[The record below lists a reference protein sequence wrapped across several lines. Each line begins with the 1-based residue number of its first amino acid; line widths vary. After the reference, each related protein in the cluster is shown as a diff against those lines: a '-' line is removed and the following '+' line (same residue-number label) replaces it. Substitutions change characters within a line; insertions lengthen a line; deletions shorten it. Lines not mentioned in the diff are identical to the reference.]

1 MRAAA
6 VALLLALGVVVSDSA
21 LARRGGSHV
30 SGGGGKFH
38 GGHVSGG
45 KVQGGHVSG
54 GHRHFNG
61 YHQYKSFGHPHH
73 GHRHSTTF
81 VGVGFGF
88 AYPWS
93 WYGYYPPPYY
103 YPGYYYPQP
112 IAYPAQ
118 PVTYVEQGGA
128 PAPAQPAGWWYYCE
142 ASRTYYPY
150 VKECPSGWQRVPALP
165 PPPN

>member
-6 VALLLALGVVVSDSA
+6 VALLLALAVVVSDSA
-21 LARRGGSHV
+21 LARKG
-30 SGGGGKFH
+30 

-45 KVQGGHVSG
+45 KVHGGHVSH
-54 GHRHFNG
+54 GHGHFNG
-61 YHQYKSFGHPHH
+61 HHHKSFGHHHH
-73 GHRHSTTF
+73 GHHHGAAF
-81 VGVGFGF
+81 VGFGVGF

-93 WYGYYPPPYY
+93 WYYPPPYY

-112 IAYPAQ
+112 
-118 PVTYVEQGGA
+118 VTYVEQGAA
-128 PAPAQPAGWWYYCE
+128 PAPAEPAGWWYYCE

-165 PPPN
+165 PPPR

>member
-1 MRAAA
+1 MRAAT
-6 VALLLALGVVVSDSA
+6 VALLLALAVVVSDSA
-21 LARRGGSHV
+21 LARK
-30 SGGGGKFH
+30 GGGHVNGGAVKFS

-45 KVQGGHVSG
+45 KVHGGHVSR
-54 GHRHFNG
+54 GHGHFNG
-61 YHQYKSFGHPHH
+61 QHHKSFGHHH
-73 GHRHSTTF
+73 GHHHHGAAF
-81 VGVGFGF
+81 VGFGVGF

-93 WYGYYPPPYY
+93 WYYPPPYY

-112 IAYPAQ
+112 VAYPAQ
-118 PVTYVEQGGA
+118 PVTYVEQGAA
-128 PAPAQPAGWWYYCE
+128 PAPAEPAVWWYYCE

>member
-6 VALLLALGVVVSDSA
+6 VALLLALAVVVSDSA
-21 LARRGGSHV
+21 LARKGGGHV
-30 SGGGGKFH
+30 GGGKVH
-38 GGHVSGG
+38 GGHVRH
-45 KVQGGHVSG
+45 GHG
-54 GHRHFNG
+54 HFNG
-61 YHQYKSFGHPHH
+61 HYHGHHHKSFGHHHH
-73 GHRHSTTF
+73 GHHHHGAAF
-81 VGVGFGF
+81 VGFGVGF

-93 WYGYYPPPYY
+93 WYYPPPYY

-112 IAYPAQ
+112 VAYPAQ
-118 PVTYVEQGGA
+118 PVTYVEQGAA
-128 PAPAQPAGWWYYCE
+128 PAPAEPAGWWYYCE